1 MQQEAVE
8 QPLALPASAI
18 GFIGLSGDIIWTRGT
33 WTRRRITI
41 RCRSLPRKWNVW
53 PSACESQPDWKEPT
67 ESQKA
72 EAVRGFDEAL
82 ERMRAQRQGLRD
94 FTAKVERERAERGR
108 TENPTPDR
116 S

>member
-1 MQQEAVE
+1 MDAPPDHD
-8 QPLALPASAI
+8 PLPQLTEEMERMAERL
-18 GFIGLSGDIIWTRGT
+18 R
-33 WTRRRITI
+33 
-41 RCRSLPRKWNVW
+41 
-53 PSACESQPDWKEPT
+53 SQPDWKEPT

-94 FTAKVERERAERGR
+94 FTAKVERQRAERGR

-116 S
+116 P